1 MMIQIKYK
9 NKKVQYGSWLMLEQ
23 LDEVLKHAIKHNIPN
38 LKYPVE
44 DHLEKIFKYIVDELD
59 YLNELNRGHTISEEI
74 IDITYEMLYHH
85 DHGLMF
91 EGTGRVTM
99 YPRRVF
105 IENDDR

>member
-9 NKKVQYGSWLMLEQ
+9 DKTRQYGSWLMLDQ
-23 LDEVLKHAIKHNIPN
+23 LDEVLKNAIQHNMPN

-44 DHLEKIFKYIVDELD
+44 DHLDEVFKNIIDELD
-59 YLNELNRGHTISEEI
+59 YLNELKRGHTISEEL
-74 IDITYEMLYHH
+74 IDITYEMLYHFN
-85 DHGLMF
+85 HGLMF

-105 IENDDR
+105 LKE